1 MYVKRYLCF
10 FSLLFWFSFLHAQ
23 KRLERQLNRS
33 IAKEA
38 VFQGAQVSVSIFD
51 LEQKKEVVSLQS
63 DKKILPASTIKLVP
77 FLGALQTFGFSL
89 PALHYKKQD
98 GRFYFWSTGYPLLGY
113 PSRANDDVL
122 TFLKKQ
128 KDSLF
133 YLPRPMTSP
142 ALGSGWAWDD
152 VSYAFSAKKS
162 SFPFHGNLVQ
172 ISSSPESDR
181 LRFSPPGFEQ
191 RIPYT
196 QKQEYYELLVDD
208 QIHQLSRTKADTL
221 SLPFTPSDSLFV
233 QLMQDAITTPIY
245 KGYKQEVSLDGY
257 KTLTTTKTLL
267 YKALLHDS
275 DNLVAESLV
284 LMLCGTSQWE
294 LNTQQGLLLL
304 YQRNKTLK
312 PQFQQ
317 VDGSGLSRYNLA
329 SPRGLQETLGTIYEM
344 IGSREI
350 KTLFPQANSEG
361 TLTPYAPQHNL
372 KFVYAKSGNLR
383 NNHVLAG
390 YIFTDTKKPFSFV
403 ISVNNYTGDKKAI
416 QEAVGLQ
423 LSVLHKKLR

>member
-196 QKQEYYELLVDD
+196 QKHEYYELLVDD

>member
-51 LEQKKEVVSLQS
+51 LEQKKDIVSLQS

-89 PALHYKKQD
+89 PALHYKKQN
-98 GRFYFWSTGYPLLGY
+98 GRFYFWSSGYPLLGH
-113 PSRANDDVL
+113 PNRANDDVL

-191 RIPYT
+191 RTPYT

-284 LMLCGTSQWE
+284 LMLCGTTQWE
-294 LNTQQGLLLL
+294 LNTQQGLVAL
-304 YQRNKTLK
+304 YKQNNTLK
-312 PQFQQ
+312 SQFQQ

-329 SPRGLQETLGTIYEM
+329 SPKGLLEILGAIYEK
-344 IGSREI
+344 IGLRHI

-361 TLTPYAPQHNL
+361 TLTPYAPQYNL
-372 KFVYAKSGNLR
+372 EFVYAKSGNLR
-383 NNHVLAG
+383 NNHALAG

-416 QEAVGLQ
+416 QAAIGLQ
-423 LSVLHKKLR
+423 LSFLHKKLR

>member
-1 MYVKRYLCF
+1 MSVKRYLCF

-221 SLPFTPSDSLFV
+221 SLPFTPSDSLFF

-344 IGSREI
+344 IGSRDI

>member
-38 VFQGAQVSVSIFD
+38 IFQGAQVSVSIFD

>member
-1 MYVKRYLCF
+1 MKRYLCF

-33 IAKEA
+33 IAKDV
-38 VFQGAQVSVSIFD
+38 VFQGAQVSVSVFD

-89 PALHYKKQD
+89 PTLHYKKQD
-98 GRFYFWSTGYPLLGY
+98 GRFYFWSSGYPLLGH

-122 TFLKKQ
+122 TFLKEQ

-133 YLPRPMTSP
+133 YIPRPMTSL

-152 VSYAFSAKKS
+152 TSFAFSAKKS
-162 SFPFHGNLVQ
+162 NFPFHGNLVQ

-191 RIPYT
+191 IIPYAK
-196 QKQEYYELLVDD
+196 KQESYELLVDD
-208 QIHQLSRTKADTL
+208 EIHRLSRVKADTL

-233 QLMQDAITTPIY
+233 QLVQDAISTPIY
-245 KGYKQEVSLDGY
+245 RGSKQDVSLDGY

-284 LMLCGTSQWE
+284 LMLCGTTQWE
-294 LNTQQGLLLL
+294 LNTQQGLVAL
-304 YQRNKTLK
+304 YKQNNTLK
-312 PQFQQ
+312 SQFQQ

-329 SPRGLQETLGTIYEM
+329 SPKGLLEILGAIYEK
-344 IGSREI
+344 IGLRHI

-361 TLTPYAPQHNL
+361 TLTPYAPQYNL
-372 KFVYAKSGNLR
+372 EFVYAKSGNLR
-383 NNHVLAG
+383 NNHALAG

-416 QEAVGLQ
+416 QAAIGLQ
-423 LSVLHKKLR
+423 LSFLHKKLR

>member
-1 MYVKRYLCF
+1 MKRYLCVF
-10 FSLLFWFSFLHAQ
+10 YLLFWFSFLHAQ

-38 VFQGAQVSVSIFD
+38 VFQGAQVSVSVFD

-89 PALHYKKQD
+89 PTLHYKKQD
-98 GRFYFWSTGYPLLGY
+98 GRFYFWSSGYPLLGH

-133 YLPRPMTSP
+133 YIPRPMTSP

-162 SFPFHGNLVQ
+162 NFPFHGNLVQ

-196 QKQEYYELLVDD
+196 KKQESYELLVDD
-208 QIHQLSRTKADTL
+208 EIHRLSRVKADTL

-233 QLMQDAITTPIY
+233 QLVQDAIATPIY
-245 KGYKQEVSLDGY
+245 RRSKQDVSLEGY

-284 LMLCGTSQWE
+284 LMLCGTTQWE
-294 LNTQQGLLLL
+294 LNTQQGLEAL
-304 YQRNKTLK
+304 YKQNNTLK

-329 SPRGLQETLGTIYEM
+329 SPKGLLEILGTIHEM
-344 IGSREI
+344 IGLRNI

-372 KFVYAKSGNLR
+372 EFVYAKSGNLR
-383 NNHVLAG
+383 NNHALAG

-416 QEAVGLQ
+416 QAAIGLQ
-423 LSVLHKKLR
+423 LSFLHKKLR

>member
-196 QKQEYYELLVDD
+196 QKQEYYELLVDY

-344 IGSREI
+344 IGSRDI

-372 KFVYAKSGNLR
+372 EFVYAKSGNLR

-403 ISVNNYTGDKKAI
+403 ISVNNYTGDKKAT

>member
-1 MYVKRYLCF
+1 MFC
-10 FSLLFWFSFLHAQ
+10 LLFWFSFLHAQ

-38 VFQGAQVSVSIFD
+38 VFQGAQVSVSVFD

-98 GRFYFWSTGYPLLGY
+98 GRFYFWSSGYPLLGH

-191 RIPYT
+191 IIPYAK
-196 QKQEYYELLVDD
+196 KQESYELLVDD
-208 QIHQLSRTKADTL
+208 EIHRLSRVKADTL

-233 QLMQDAITTPIY
+233 QLVQDAISTPIY
-245 KGYKQEVSLDGY
+245 RGSKQDVSLDGY

-284 LMLCGTSQWE
+284 LMLCGTTQWE
-294 LNTQQGLLLL
+294 LNTQQGLVAL
-304 YQRNKTLK
+304 YKQNNTLK
-312 PQFQQ
+312 SQFQQ

-329 SPRGLQETLGTIYEM
+329 SPKGLLEILGAIYEK
-344 IGSREI
+344 IGLRHI

-361 TLTPYAPQHNL
+361 TLTPYAPQYNL
-372 KFVYAKSGNLR
+372 EFVYAKSGNLR
-383 NNHVLAG
+383 NNHALAG

-416 QEAVGLQ
+416 QAAIGLQ
-423 LSVLHKKLR
+423 LSFLHKKLR

>member
-1 MYVKRYLCF
+1 MSVKRYLCF

-196 QKQEYYELLVDD
+196 QKQEYYELLVDY

>member
-344 IGSREI
+344 IGSRDI

-372 KFVYAKSGNLR
+372 EFVYAKSGNLR

>member
-1 MYVKRYLCF
+1 MSVKRYLCF

-98 GRFYFWSTGYPLLGY
+98 GRFYFWSSGYPLLGH

-191 RIPYT
+191 RTPYT

-304 YQRNKTLK
+304 YQQNKTLK

-344 IGSREI
+344 IGSRDI

>member
-1 MYVKRYLCF
+1 MSVKRYLCF

>member
-133 YLPRPMTSP
+133 YLTRPMTSP

-196 QKQEYYELLVDD
+196 QKQEYYELLVDY

-304 YQRNKTLK
+304 YQQNKTLK

>member
-1 MYVKRYLCF
+1 M
-10 FSLLFWFSFLHAQ
+10 SFLHAQ

-98 GRFYFWSTGYPLLGY
+98 GRFYFWSSGYPLLGH
-113 PSRANDDVL
+113 PSLANDDVL

-133 YLPRPMTSP
+133 YIPRPMTSP

-152 VSYAFSAKKS
+152 TSFAFSAKKS

-181 LRFSPPGFEQ
+181 LRFSPLGFEQ

-196 QKQEYYELLVDD
+196 KKQESYELLAKE
-208 QIHQLSRTKADTL
+208 QIHRLSRVKADTL

-233 QLMQDAITTPIY
+233 QLIQDAIATSIY
-245 KGYKQEVSLDGY
+245 IGSKQEVSLEGY
-257 KTLTTTKTLL
+257 KTFTTTKTLL

-275 DNLVAESLV
+275 NNLVAESLV

-304 YQRNKTLK
+304 YQQNKTLK
-312 PQFQQ
+312 PQFLQ

-329 SPRGLQETLGTIYEM
+329 SPKGLQEALGTIYKM
-344 IGSREI
+344 IGSRNI

-372 KFVYAKSGNLR
+372 EFVYAKSGNLR
-383 NNHVLAG
+383 NNHVLVG

-416 QEAVGLQ
+416 QAAVGLQ

>member
-1 MYVKRYLCF
+1 MKRYLCVF
-10 FSLLFWFSFLHAQ
+10 CLLFWFSFLHAQ

-38 VFQGAQVSVSIFD
+38 VFHGVQVSVSIFD
-51 LEQKKEVVSLQS
+51 LEQKKDIVSLQS

-98 GRFYFWSTGYPLLGY
+98 GRFYFWSSGYPLLGH

-191 RIPYT
+191 IIPYAK
-196 QKQEYYELLVDD
+196 KQESYELLVDD
-208 QIHQLSRTKADTL
+208 EIHRLSRVKADTL

-233 QLMQDAITTPIY
+233 QLVQDAISTPIY
-245 KGYKQEVSLDGY
+245 RGSKQDVSLDGY

-304 YQRNKTLK
+304 YQQNKTLK
-312 PQFQQ
+312 PQFLQ

-329 SPRGLQETLGTIYEM
+329 SPKGLLEILGAIYEK
-344 IGSREI
+344 IGLRHI

-361 TLTPYAPQHNL
+361 TLTPYAPQYNL
-372 KFVYAKSGNLR
+372 EFVYAKSGNLR
-383 NNHVLAG
+383 NNHALAG

-416 QEAVGLQ
+416 QAAIGLQ
-423 LSVLHKKLR
+423 LSFLHKKLR

>member
-1 MYVKRYLCF
+1 MKRYLCF

-33 IAKEA
+33 IAKDA
-38 VFQGAQVSVSIFD
+38 VFQGAQVSVSVFD
-51 LEQKKEVVSLQS
+51 LEEKKEIVFIQS

-344 IGSREI
+344 IGSRDI

>member
-1 MYVKRYLCF
+1 MFY
-10 FSLLFWFSFLHAQ
+10 LLFWFSFLHAQ

-38 VFQGAQVSVSIFD
+38 VFQGAQVSVSVFD

-89 PALHYKKQD
+89 PTLHYKKQD
-98 GRFYFWSTGYPLLGY
+98 GRFYFWSSGYPLLGH

-122 TFLKKQ
+122 TFLKEQ

-133 YLPRPMTSP
+133 YIPRPMTSL

-152 VSYAFSAKKS
+152 TSFAFSAKKS
-162 SFPFHGNLVQ
+162 NFPFHGNLVQ

-191 RIPYT
+191 IIPYAK
-196 QKQEYYELLVDD
+196 KQESYELLVDD
-208 QIHQLSRTKADTL
+208 EIHRLSRVKADTL

-233 QLMQDAITTPIY
+233 QLVQDAISTPIY
-245 KGYKQEVSLDGY
+245 RGSKQDVSLDGY

-284 LMLCGTSQWE
+284 LMLCGTTQWE
-294 LNTQQGLLLL
+294 LNTQQGLVAL
-304 YQRNKTLK
+304 YKQNNTLK
-312 PQFQQ
+312 SQFQQ

-329 SPRGLQETLGTIYEM
+329 SPKGLLEILGAIYEK
-344 IGSREI
+344 IGLRHI

-361 TLTPYAPQHNL
+361 TLTPYAPQYNL
-372 KFVYAKSGNLR
+372 EFVYAKSGNLR
-383 NNHVLAG
+383 NNHALAG

-416 QEAVGLQ
+416 QAAIGLQ
-423 LSVLHKKLR
+423 LSFLHKKLR

>member
-344 IGSREI
+344 IGSRDI

>member
-1 MYVKRYLCF
+1 MSVKRYLCF

-23 KRLERQLNRS
+23 KRLERQLHRS

-38 VFQGAQVSVSIFD
+38 IFQGAQVSVSIFD

-196 QKQEYYELLVDD
+196 QKQEYYELLVDY

-344 IGSREI
+344 IGSRDI

-403 ISVNNYTGDKKAI
+403 ISVNNYTGDKKAT